1 MNNAG
6 MDGYSYESET
16 SHGETLPPLLE
27 PGMGY
32 PERNVIG
39 TMPTPT
45 YTVIPPR
52 RNEKDAR
59 LLATLAPKPSHG
71 ETHEVT
77 ATDWAADVSVVRVT
91 CSCGWRTRSSLL
103 SVAMGKHND
112 HRGVVTVAATARKI
126 GAEAMSA

>member
-6 MDGYSYESET
+6 MDGYTYEASP

-32 PERNVIG
+32 PERVTVG
-39 TMPTPT
+39 TMPTPA
-45 YTVIPPR
+45 YVVIPPR
-52 RNEKDAR
+52 RNERDAR
-59 LLATLAPKPSHG
+59 FLATLAPKPSHG
-71 ETHEVT
+71 ETHEVE

-91 CSCGWRTRSSLL
+91 CSCGWRTRSTLL
-103 SVAMGKHND
+103 SVAMSRHTE
-112 HRGVVTVAATARKI
+112 HRGEIVVAPQHRSI